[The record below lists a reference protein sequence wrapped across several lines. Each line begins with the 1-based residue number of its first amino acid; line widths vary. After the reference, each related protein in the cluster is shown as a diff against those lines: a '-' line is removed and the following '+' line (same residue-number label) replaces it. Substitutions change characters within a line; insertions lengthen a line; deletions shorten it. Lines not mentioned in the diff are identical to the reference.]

1 MRLSPKSTFARTL
14 ILLAGLLIS
23 SQIFSYL
30 TIVNY
35 ALLPSIQQFNRIL
48 AYEVK
53 LMLKEDIKMAD
64 GQTIYLD
71 RPIRRKLLEELGVT
85 LHAPNS
91 PGAKEF
97 NDATHINYLSEE
109 MSRELHSP
117 TDVRL
122 LLGAHSYVLW
132 MKTDAMPQFLMRI
145 PLSELQE
152 DDFAPLFRY
161 SLIIAFLVIA
171 GGWLFI
177 RIQNRPLVE
186 LEQAAL
192 QVGRG
197 ETPPQLPEQGAS
209 EIRSVTKAF
218 NQMSQGI
225 KQLEDDRALLMAG
238 VSHDLRTPLTRI
250 RLATEMMSPEDS
262 YLADSMII
270 DTEECNAIISQFMD
284 YLKSTKKQ
292 DEEDIDLN
300 LLLEDVAHTEGSY
313 GNVIEQQLTP
323 IPGTVSAN
331 AVALKRA
338 VANLVINAQR
348 YGNGWVKLS
357 SGASADRKSAWFC
370 VEDDGPGIAP
380 DQVTKMF
387 QPLTRGDSA
396 RGNETEGTGLGLAI
410 VKRIIDQNEG
420 AISVRNRSEGGL
432 RVEISLPL
440 HKAKS

>member
-1 MRLSPKSTFARTL
+1 MRLSPKSTFGRTL
-14 ILLAGLLIS
+14 ILLAGLLIA

-48 AYEVK
+48 SYEVK
-53 LMLKEDIKMAD
+53 LMLNDELAMPDD
-64 GQTIYLD
+64 QCVHLD
-71 RPIRRKLLEELGVT
+71 RPLRRKLLEELGLT
-85 LHAPNS
+85 LIVPNS
-91 PGAKEF
+91 EAAKPF
-97 NDATHINYLSEE
+97 DDAMHIGYLSEQ
-109 MSRELHSP
+109 MTKDLGSP

-122 LLGAHSYVLW
+122 LLGADSYVLW
-132 MKTDAMPQFLMRI
+132 LKTEAMPNFLMRV

-152 DDFAPLFRY
+152 EDFAPLFRY

-177 RIQNRPLVE
+177 RIQNRPLME

-192 QVGRG
+192 MVGRG

-225 KQLEDDRALLMAG
+225 KQLEEDRALLMAG

-262 YLADSMII
+262 YLAESMIT

-292 DEEDIDLN
+292 EEEELDLN
-300 LLLEDVAHTEGSY
+300 TLLLDVAHTEGGYSKT
-313 GNVIEQQLTP
+313 IEQQLGE

-338 VANLVINAQR
+338 VANLVVNAQR
-348 YGNGWVKLS
+348 YGKGWVKIS
-357 SGASADRKSAWFC
+357 SGASVDRKSAWFC

-396 RGNETEGTGLGLAI
+396 RGSEAEGTGLGLAI
-410 VKRIIDQNEG
+410 VKRIVDQHDG
-420 AISVRNRSEGGL
+420 VILVRNRSEGGL
-432 RVEISLPL
+432 RVEVTLPL
-440 HKAKS
+440 HKLKL

>member
-14 ILLAGLLIS
+14 ILLAGLLIA

-53 LMLKEDIKMAD
+53 LMLKENIKMAN

-71 RPIRRKLLEELGVT
+71 RPIRRELLEELGVT

-91 PGAKEF
+91 PSAAEF
-97 NDATHINYLSEE
+97 NDATHITYLSEE

-132 MKTDAMPQFLMRI
+132 MKTDAMPNFLMRI

-152 DDFAPLFRY
+152 DDFSPLFRY

-250 RLATEMMSPEDS
+250 RLATEMMSAEDS
-262 YLADSMII
+262 YLADSMIT

-292 DEEDIDLN
+292 AEEDVDLN

-313 GNVIEQQLTP
+313 GNVIEQKLTL
-323 IPGTVSAN
+323 IPGTVSVN

-370 VEDDGPGIAP
+370 VEDNGPGIAP

-396 RGNETEGTGLGLAI
+396 RGSETEGTGLGLAI

-420 AISVRNRSEGGL
+420 SISVRNRSDGGL

-440 HKAKS
+440 HKLK

>member
-14 ILLAGLLIS
+14 ILLAGLLIA

-91 PGAKEF
+91 PGAEEF
-97 NDATHINYLSEE
+97 NDATHISYLSEE

-122 LLGAHSYVLW
+122 LLGTHSYVLW
-132 MKTDAMPQFLMRI
+132 MKTDAMPNFLMRI

-262 YLADSMII
+262 YLAESMIT

-300 LLLEDVAHTEGSY
+300 VLLEDVAHTEGSY

-323 IPGTVSAN
+323 VPGTISAN

-348 YGNGWVKLS
+348 YGNGWVKIS
-357 SGASADRKSAWFC
+357 SGASVDRKSAWFC
-370 VEDDGPGIAP
+370 VEDDGPGIEP
-380 DQVTKMF
+380 NQVTKMF

-396 RGNETEGTGLGLAI
+396 RGSATEGTGLGLAI

-440 HKAKS
+440 HKLKP